1 MRDDA
6 ERKADGEAVEVG
18 ARRCRDAEGVNGLP
32 RWDLFHDD
40 GRRVFVY
47 GDLAAGSRL
56 TPGLETGLGGIHRR
70 LDLLT
75 DEWVVVSP
83 TRNVRPL
90 DTADRNGDEK
100 DEAEHEGDSEAGGL
114 GARRCRD
121 AEGVNSCP
129 LCPGGIELPFSYE
142 AAVFE
147 NRFPSLVAD
156 PPAPPADELAAPA
169 RGRCEMVV
177 YTSRHDTCFGQL
189 APVELGRLLA
199 LWIDRSRA
207 LWADP
212 RHEFVMIFENR
223 GAEAGATLSHPHG
236 QIYAFDHLPPITAA
250 TVEAHR
256 RHRAAEGSCLGCELV
271 ARESGSTR
279 TVASNETFV
288 VGVPFAPRWPYEV
301 AVRAHRHGLSRL
313 GDLTSAEQL
322 DLARALRDVALR
334 YDALFAFE
342 CPYLMVAQEAPR
354 DQPDWHLAF
363 RFFPF
368 HRSRSTTKIRASVET
383 ATGLFLN
390 DVLPE
395 DAARALAGLGIAAP
409 TLDDSCLFAV
419 EPRVPTAR
427 PLEART

>member
-1 MRDDA
+1 VRD
-6 ERKADGEAVEVG
+6 EGEHKADGEAVEVG
-18 ARRCRDAEGVNGLP
+18 ARRCRDAEGVRDEGLNELP
-32 RWDLFHDD
+32 RHDLLHDD

-47 GDLAAGSRL
+47 GELAAGARL
-56 TPGLETGLGGIHRR
+56 AAGVETGLTGIHRR

-75 DEWVVVSP
+75 DEWVVMSP
-83 TRNVRPL
+83 ARNVRPL
-90 DTADRNGDEK
+90 DTAEDGDE
-100 DEAEHEGDSEAGGL
+100 DG
-114 GARRCRD
+114 
-121 AEGVNSCP
+121 CP
-129 LCPGGIELPFSYE
+129 LCPGGIELPFPYD

-156 PPAPPADELAAPA
+156 PPSPPPDELTAPA

-177 YTSRHDTCFGQL
+177 YTSRHDTCFGEL
-189 APVELGRLLA
+189 APLELGRLLA
-199 LWIDRSRA
+199 LWIDRSREM
-207 LWADP
+207 WADP

-256 RHRAAEGSCLGCELV
+256 RHRATQGGCLGCELV
-271 ARESGSTR
+271 DRESSSAR
-279 TVASNETFV
+279 IVAPNETFA
-288 VGVPFAPRWPYEV
+288 VGVPFAARWPFEV
-301 AVRAHRHGLSRL
+301 AIRARRHGLARL
-313 GDLTSAEQL
+313 DDLTPAEQL

-354 DQPDWHLAF
+354 DEADWHLSF
-363 RFFPF
+363 RFLPF
-368 HRSRSTTKIRASVET
+368 QRSRTTTKIRASVET

-395 DAARALAGLGIAAP
+395 ESARALAGLGIAAP
-409 TLDDSCLFAV
+409 PLDDRCLFAV
-419 EPRVPTAR
+419 GSQVSIPR
-427 PLEART
+427 PLGARS

>member
-1 MRDDA
+1 VTG
-6 ERKADGEAVEVG
+6 KG
-18 ARRCRDAEGVNGLP
+18 AIVNGLS
-32 RWDLFHDD
+32 RHDLHHDD

-47 GDLAAGSRL
+47 GELDAGARLAAGV
-56 TPGLETGLGGIHRR
+56 ETGLTGIHRR

-75 DEWVVVSP
+75 HEWVVISP
-83 TRNVRPL
+83 ARNVRPL
-90 DTADRNGDEK
+90 DTDEDGDE
-100 DEAEHEGDSEAGGL
+100 
-114 GARRCRD
+114 D
-121 AEGVNSCP
+121 ACP
-129 LCPGGIELPFSYE
+129 LCPDGIELPFEYE

-156 PPAPPADELAAPA
+156 PPSPPEDELSAPA

-177 YTSRHDTCFGQL
+177 YTSRHDTCFGKL
-189 APVELGRLLA
+189 APPELGRLLA
-199 LWIDRSRA
+199 LWIDRSRE

-256 RHRAAEGSCLGCELV
+256 RHRAAQGDCLGCELV
-271 ARESGSTR
+271 DRESSSAR
-279 TVASNETFV
+279 IVAPNETFA
-288 VGVPFAPRWPYEV
+288 VGVPFAARWPFEV
-301 AVRAHRHGLSRL
+301 AIRARRHGLARL
-313 GDLTSAEQL
+313 DDLAPAEQL
-322 DLARALRDVALR
+322 DLGRALRDVALR
-334 YDALFAFE
+334 YDALFGFE

-354 DQPDWHLAF
+354 DVADWHLAF

-395 DAARALAGLGIAAP
+395 DAARALAALGVAAP
-409 TLDDSCLFAV
+409 PFDDGCLFAV
-419 EPRVPTAR
+419 RPQAPVPH
-427 PLEART
+427 PVEARS